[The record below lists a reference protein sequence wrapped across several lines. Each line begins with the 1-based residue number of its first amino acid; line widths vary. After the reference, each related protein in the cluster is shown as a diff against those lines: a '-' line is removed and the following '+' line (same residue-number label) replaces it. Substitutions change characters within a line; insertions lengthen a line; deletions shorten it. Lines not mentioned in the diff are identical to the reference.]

1 MDTIIILKY
10 MDTYRIQHVAKLT
23 GLSKDVIRIWE
34 RRFGFISPLRGTNR
48 YRLYTD
54 EDIALLRYLKKETE
68 KGISIGDLAGVGRE
82 ELLSR
87 IPKSEPLIQ
96 KNVAPYEEVIE
107 GLLKSLQPIDSI
119 AFERKLNE
127 SIAILPFE
135 EALIRILIPLQ
146 YRVGDLWHEGKL
158 EISTE
163 HFVTKLVQQ
172 KLFSSMNQLS
182 LSEIGPK
189 VIIGCPPGERHEL
202 GAQAIA
208 YTCMVQGCNVHFLGG
223 DVPIDSLASICL
235 QSKAS
240 VAILSITIPLSE
252 SESNELILQLQQ
264 KVMPICPVWVGGRGV
279 LKIKS
284 DFEHHNIVVIEPM
297 SELKNYL
304 SRYLLKP

>member
-1 MDTIIILKY
+1 

-23 GLSKDVIRIWE
+23 GLSRDVIRVWE

-68 KGISIGDLAGVGRE
+68 KGISIGDLAGEGRE

-87 IPKSEPLIQ
+87 IRRSEPLIQ
-96 KNVAPYEEVIE
+96 KDVAPYEEVIE
-107 GLLKSLQPIDSI
+107 GLLKSLQPIDAI

-163 HFVTKLVQQ
+163 HFVTKLLQQ
-172 KLFSSMNQLS
+172 KLFSAMNQLS
-182 LSEIGPK
+182 MSKIGPK
-189 VIIGCPPGERHEL
+189 VIIGCAPGEQHEI

-208 YTCMVQGCNVHFLGG
+208 YFCMVEGCNVHFLGA
-223 DVPIDSLASICL
+223 DVPIDSLSSICL
-235 QSKAS
+235 QSRAS
-240 VAILSITIPLSE
+240 VVILSMTMPLSE
-252 SESNELILQLQQ
+252 SEANHFILQIQE
-264 KVMPICPVWVGGRGV
+264 KVLPICPVWIGGRGV

-284 DFEHHNIVVIEPM
+284 DFQRHNIEVIDRID
-297 SELKNYL
+297 ELKNYL
-304 SRYLLKP
+304 SRYL